1 MAAVCSGQGTDHCC
15 YLGAAGV
22 CRHLEQNTVS
32 GRRWACGLRRELGSW
47 DKVHGNKRYLND
59 VKPVLTEIG
68 VTVDCGDWPPPGET
82 CGTCGVTG
90 DG

>member
-1 MAAVCSGQGTDHCC
+1 MTCAGTSDDHCC
-15 YLGAAGV
+15 HLGAAGV
-22 CRHLEQNTVS
+22 CRYLEENTVPD
-32 GRRWACGLRRELGSW
+32 RRWACGLRRVLGSW
-47 DKVHGNKRYLND
+47 EKVHTNKRYLND